1 MIHTKTETS
10 EKHICT
16 CPRLSAIEKERRRG
30 EKFPILPEL
39 CLRRLN
45 IQKRLTIH
53 AWTNLQSDKNSMML
67 GWEPWK
73 VDAGDVELADGDVDG
88 VQVGPGV
95 VGDWS
100 GVWDLSGVP
109 LLYKQLLNQKFNCKT
124 FATLWILWT
133 QKYPS
138 SQGGVYL
145 SLEKQMGVAVFGLES
160 QERMLLSPGRSWW

>member
-1 MIHTKTETS
+1 MMIHTKTETS

-53 AWTNLQSDKNSMML
+53 AWTNLQSGKNSMMIQWFRTL
-67 GWEPWK
+67 KSWCWWCRTGRWGCWWC
-73 VDAGDVELADGDVDG
+73 ASW
-88 VQVGPGV
+88 PGSCW
-95 VGDWS
+95 GLIWS
-100 GVWDLSGVP
+100 VRSVWSSASV
-109 LLYKQLLNQKFNCKT
+109 KTTFQRFNCKT

-133 QKYPS
+133 QIYPS

-145 SLEKQMGVAVFGLES
+145 SLEKQMGVEAFGLE
-160 QERMLLSPGRSWW
+160 R